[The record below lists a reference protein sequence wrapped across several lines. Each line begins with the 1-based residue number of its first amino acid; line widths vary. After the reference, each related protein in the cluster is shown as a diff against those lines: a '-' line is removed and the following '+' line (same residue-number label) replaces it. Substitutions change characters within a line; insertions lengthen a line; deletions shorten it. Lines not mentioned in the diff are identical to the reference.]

1 MCIRDSPYF
10 IAGWCALT
18 TQALNLL
25 PVGSIDGGR
34 MAQTAF
40 GRRVLGATSLGTYI
54 SLSFGIIASSLALPW
69 AIYIVLTQRTPEFS
83 PKDDVTQVDDA
94 RATLAFAMIAVAFLI
109 LLPGPVDVSD
119 ATSSMPPF

>member
-1 MCIRDSPYF
+1 
-10 IAGWCALT
+10 
-18 TQALNLL
+18 
-25 PVGSIDGGR
+25 

-119 ATSSMPPF
+119 ATSNMPPF